1 MNDTILYRITN
12 FQIQSESTKKRGGG
26 ERSEFE
32 NLWKLNPTRLKA
44 IRSSKFE
51 FDSSD
56 MLFNNTD
63 SSRDRE
69 RKKDNKE
76 EDNNVVILVG
86 ESGKMRATIY
96 SVCLFCG
103 GRRWLFQS
111 LPKWPHLKMTALIVC
126 R

>member
-86 ESGKMRATIY
+86 ESGKMIAIY
-96 SVCLFCG
+96 CVLG
-103 GRRWLFQS
+103 GRWLFES
-111 LPKWPHLKMTALIVC
+111 LPKRPHLKMTALKL
-126 R
+126 